1 MCEAAPEQPPPL
13 RLLQL
18 LLPPPRPLQH
28 DRRRRT
34 PYRCRNHNRVGTDSA
49 SLFLAALDRK
59 HHHTTC
65 RAVQPMPL
73 APSQWMPRRA
83 SSERH
88 QPAHCFQA
96 LAPHRSFA
104 RRGSVSIRAAL
115 TAASPPCSLH
125 DSKPLI
131 SSLSESPL
139 SETAL
144 PTSLHES
151 ASEGSLS
158 SSATLPVPSIGRES
172 SARGRNIMME
182 KRTTR
187 SILALRG
194 CGFRGLDYLLLRASL
209 IF

>member
-73 APSQWMPRRA
+73 WRQVNG
-83 SSERH
+83 
-88 QPAHCFQA
+88 C
-96 LAPHRSFA
+96 LAE
-104 RRGSVSIRAAL
+104 RAASAISLLIAFRLLLLIGALLAVVIINQGCIDSCL
-115 TAASPPCSLH
+115 TAVLAARLKAA
-125 DSKPLI
+125 DILAVRV
-131 SSLSESPL
+131 
-139 SETAL
+139 TTVRDGNAAL

-151 ASEGSLS
+151 ASEAQRVTLLVGDAA
-158 SSATLPVPSIGRES
+158 SAFHWP
-172 SARGRNIMME
+172 
-182 KRTTR
+182 
-187 SILALRG
+187 
-194 CGFRGLDYLLLRASL
+194 
-209 IF
+209 

>member
-1 MCEAAPEQPPPL
+1 VCEAAPEQPPPL

-104 RRGSVSIRAAL
+104 VVIINQGCIDSCL
-115 TAASPPCSLH
+115 TAVLAARLKAA
-125 DSKPLI
+125 DILAVRVTTVRDG
-131 SSLSESPL
+131 
-139 SETAL
+139 TADL
-144 PTSLHES
+144 
-151 ASEGSLS
+151 
-158 SSATLPVPSIGRES
+158 
-172 SARGRNIMME
+172 SARVG
-182 KRTTR
+182 
-187 SILALRG
+187 LRG
-194 CGFRGLDYLLLRASL
+194 VTLLVGDAASA
-209 IF
+209 FH